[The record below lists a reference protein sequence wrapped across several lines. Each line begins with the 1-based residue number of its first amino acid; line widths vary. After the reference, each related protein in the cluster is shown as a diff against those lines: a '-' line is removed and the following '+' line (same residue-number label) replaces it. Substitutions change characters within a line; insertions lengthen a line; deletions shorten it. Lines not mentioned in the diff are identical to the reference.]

1 MVQMLKE
8 SLAKPIQLADQV
20 SKAADKVQCFKQDCL
35 ELKAKTMKLASLL
48 RQAARAS
55 NDLYE
60 RPTCRIIVNTQ
71 QVLDK
76 ALALVN
82 KCRVNGIMKRVF
94 TIITAASFK
103 KACMQVENCIGDV
116 SWLLR
121 VADEF
126 LGLPPIAANE
136 PILCLIWEQIAILHN
151 GLSSLEDRADA
162 AASLASLAQD
172 NERYSKLIIE
182 EGGVVAL
189 LKLAKE
195 GLLEGQENAA
205 RAIGMLGRDPE
216 SVEHL
221 VNAGVCLEF
230 VKILK
235 EGHVKVQAVVAWAMS
250 ELAAN
255 HPKCQDQFVQNDA
268 IRLLVSHLAFDTIA
282 SKQQEMPMNSVV
294 MPRISNN
301 LTPNDKKEHED
312 EDKQSSTQIAHPM
325 EDSIKA
331 EMKAMVARALWQL
344 CKGNVAIC
352 KNIMEYSRA
361 LLCFAVFLE
370 KGHHDV
376 QSYSAMA
383 LMEITALAEQSAE
396 LRRSAF
402 KPTSLA
408 AKAVVD
414 QLLNIMEKAN
424 SDLLVPC
431 IKSIGNLAR
440 TFGVKE
446 TRIVGPLVRLL
457 DEREPEVSM
466 EAAIALNKFAC
477 AENFLH
483 VDHCK
488 AIIDAGGTE
497 HLIQLVY
504 FGEQRVQIPA
514 LILLCYLAMHLPDSE
529 ILAQE
534 KVLIVLEWSSRQVHL
549 IEVPSI
555 ESLLPKAKSRL
566 DLYQSRCS
574 RGFH

>member
-1 MVQMLKE
+1 MLKE
-8 SLAKPIQLADQV
+8 SLAKPIQLADRV

-126 LGLPPIAANE
+126 L
-136 PILCLIWEQIAILHN
+136 
-151 GLSSLEDRADA
+151 EDRADA

-172 NERYSKLIIE
+172 NDRYSKLIIE

-221 VNAGVCLEF
+221 VNAGVCLVF

-331 EMKAMVARALWQL
+331 EMNGNGGKSSLAAMQG
-344 CKGNVAIC
+344 K
-352 KNIMEYSRA
+352 S
-361 LLCFAVFLE
+361 
-370 KGHHDV
+370 
-376 QSYSAMA
+376 MA
-383 LMEITALAEQSAE
+383 LMEITAMAEQSAE

-555 ESLLPKAKSRL
+555 ESLLPEAKSRL